1 MRKAMVGAGS
11 WRSSSKAL
19 RASLFAVLL
28 TTGVALAAKEYGSWS
43 SPLNAEKEMDSSE
56 MLNTAANDGC
66 PILSP
71 YDNSLYMASNRPG
84 STPNAAGTG
93 NSLDIWIAPW
103 TGNGWGTP
111 VNAGPTINTAA
122 DEFCPTPTR
131 GNRFF
136 FVRRSSPTN
145 TDIYVSKHLPK
156 GFQTPEALP
165 TGDNAI
171 NSPFEEWSPSYF
183 EADGHD
189 YLYFSS
195 TRVGGGRQQIFYS
208 VDFGPA
214 SLAPGLDSSASDA
227 RPNVRHDGLEIVWD
241 STRTGAIGGTNPD
254 IWTATRSSVDD
265 RWGNL
270 VHLENGINT
279 AAGETRASLSWEGS
293 RLMFGSTRPSNNGV
307 VAEGSA
313 DVYTATREKG
323 PGQP

>member
-1 MRKAMVGAGS
+1 MRKTVVGAGS
-11 WRSSSKAL
+11 WRSGSKVV
-19 RASLFAVLL
+19 RAGLFAVAL
-28 TTGVALAAKEYGSWS
+28 TTGVALAAKQYGSWS
-43 SPLNAEKEMDSSE
+43 SPLNAEKEMAGSSE

-71 YDNSLYMASNRPG
+71 YDNSLYIASNRPG
-84 STPNAAGTG
+84 SVPNAAGG

-111 VNAGPTINTAA
+111 VNAGPEINTAA
-122 DEFCPTPTR
+122 DEFCPSPAR
-131 GNRFF
+131 GNKMF
-136 FVRRSSPTN
+136 FVRRLSATN
-145 TDIYVSKHLPK
+145 TDIYVVRNGPK
-156 GFQTPEALP
+156 GFGTPQALP
-165 TGDNAI
+165 TGEDAI

-183 EADGHD
+183 EAGGHE

-195 TRVGGGRQQIFYS
+195 TRVGAPRQQIFYS
-208 VDFGPA
+208 VDFGRA
-214 SLAPGLDSSASDA
+214 YLAPGLDSTASDA

-241 STRTGAIGGTNPD
+241 STRTGAIGGSNPD

-279 AAGETRASLSWEGS
+279 AAGETRASLSWDGT

-307 VAEGSA
+307 LAEGSA
-313 DVYTATREKG
+313 DIYTATREKG